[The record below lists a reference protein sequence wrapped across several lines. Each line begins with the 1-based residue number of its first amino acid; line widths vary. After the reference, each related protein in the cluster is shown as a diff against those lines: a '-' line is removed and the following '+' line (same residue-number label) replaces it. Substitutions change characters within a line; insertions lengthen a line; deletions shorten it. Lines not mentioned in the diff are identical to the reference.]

1 MLKKRVDVMSTVVET
16 SRLPLQSSIA
26 YGDFAN
32 TRCKKSSKLGF
43 NSFNCKID
51 NTRLSQ
57 PTRQHLELLPCPRG
71 HCERAM
77 FATAGGLPPQR
88 SAVRL
93 YHEVAEGRE
102 CYA

>member
-1 MLKKRVDVMSTVVET
+1 MSTVVET
-16 SRLPLQSSIA
+16 SRLPLQRSIA

-71 HCERAM
+71 A
-77 FATAGGLPPQR
+77 ATKWLRGG
-88 SAVRL
+88 SATRDLLLRVL
-93 YHEVAEGRE
+93 SN
-102 CYA
+102 